1 MNLLSHFPSKK
12 VDFCSNHIRS
22 SKYTFLSFWILN
34 PLEQFRRMANF
45 TYLVMGIVQFCLPDP
60 PVIIKYLFHLF
71 ISINMKVPA
80 ITTIIPL
87 AFVVVVSMV
96 KQVKS
101 RQNLL
106 KNKKS
111 HQFI

>member
-1 MNLLSHFPSKK
+1 MNILSLFFSSKK
-12 VDFCSNHIRS
+12 VEFCSNHIRS

-45 TYLVMGIVQFCLPDP
+45 TYLVMGIIQFCLPDP
-60 PVIIKYLFHLF
+60 PVIFECFNISLKIK
-71 ISINMKVPA
+71 MKVPA

-87 AFVVVVSMV
+87 AFVVVVSMI

-106 KNKKS
+106 KNK
-111 HQFI
+111 